1 MIERYSLPEM
11 KNIWSDEFR
20 FRTWLQIEVFA
31 CEARYNEGSIP
42 AADFQEIKDKANFN
56 VERILEI
63 ENEVNHDVIAFLTN
77 VAEYVGPASR
87 HIHFGMTSSDVL
99 DTTLSYQMKCG
110 SQILMDKLVTLERI
124 LKEKAIQYKRT
135 YCIGRT
141 HGIHAEPTTLGLK
154 FLIWQQE
161 TKRNIGRLKSAI
173 EEISVGML
181 SGAVGTF
188 EHLDLSIEEFVCEKM
203 GLKPALVTTQVIQ
216 RDRHANFLNT
226 MAVIAGEME
235 KIALE
240 IRHLQRT
247 EVQEAQEGF
256 SKNQKGSS
264 AMPHKKNPIVC
275 ERLCGLA
282 RLVRG
287 YAASTNENIA
297 LWHERDISHSSVER
311 VVIPDS
317 FIILDYM
324 LHLTNKLITN
334 LIVNEDKMLENL
346 RLTRGLIYSQKVL
359 LLLTAKGLEREEAY
373 KIVQTAAMS
382 VWNGKEN
389 TLLSELKKSEK
400 VNSLI
405 SNEEFSKTFDES
417 SLLSNL
423 DKIYSRALKD

>member
-1 MIERYSLPEM
+1 
-11 KNIWSDEFR
+11 
-20 FRTWLQIEVFA
+20 
-31 CEARYNEGSIP
+31 
-42 AADFQEIKDKANFN
+42 
-56 VERILEI
+56 
-63 ENEVNHDVIAFLTN
+63 
-77 VAEYVGPASR
+77 
-87 HIHFGMTSSDVL
+87 
-99 DTTLSYQMKCG
+99 
-110 SQILMDKLVTLERI
+110 MDKLVTLEKI

-188 EHLDLSIEEFVCEKM
+188 EHLDLSIEEFVCERM